1 LFGGACVHAVKV
13 CQSETLWR
21 IESSSGAYRIA
32 SGAERKK
39 RDDPKGVFGKICGK
53 YMVVSKNSGTPK
65 RMVYME
71 TPIKMDD
78 LGVPPFKETST

>member
-1 LFGGACVHAVKV
+1 MPTGLL
-13 CQSETLWR
+13 QE
-21 IESSSGAYRIA
+21 
-32 SGAERKK
+32 
-39 RDDPKGVFGKICGK
+39 PKEKNVTTRRAFLEKICGK